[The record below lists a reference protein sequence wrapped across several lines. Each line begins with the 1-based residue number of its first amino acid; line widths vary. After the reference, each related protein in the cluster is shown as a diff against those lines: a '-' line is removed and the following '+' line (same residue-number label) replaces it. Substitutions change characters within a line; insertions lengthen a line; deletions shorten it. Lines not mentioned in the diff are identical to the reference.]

1 MELAEALRRR
11 RMVRRYTDTP
21 ITPDAIDRIVAAGLS
36 APSAGFAQGVSII
49 AVTEP
54 ARIVAIAT
62 ACGEAE
68 WVHRGFGPWL
78 STAPAHLV
86 ICIEPEVYR
95 NRYAEADKDSEVL
108 ATNPWWWVDGGAALM
123 AMLLATVA
131 EGLAAGFQGGHRTGS
146 VRSLLGIPDD
156 VILLGIVT
164 VGHAAPDRRSSSLDR
179 GEREGRVHRE
189 TW

>member
-21 ITPDAIDRIVAAGLS
+21 IASGAIDRIVAAGLS

-54 ARIVAIAT
+54 ARIVAIAA

-68 WVHRGFGPWL
+68 WVQRGFEPWL

-86 ICIEPEVYR
+86 ICLEPEVYR
-95 NRYAEADKDSEVL
+95 TRYAEADKDPEVL
-108 ATNPWWWVDGGAALM
+108 ATIPWWWVDGGATLM
-123 AMLLATVA
+123 AMLLATVD
-131 EGLAAGFQGGHRTGS
+131 EGLTAGFQGGHRTGS
-146 VRSLLGIPDD
+146 VPSLLGIPDE

-164 VGHAAPDRRSSSLDR
+164 VGHPAPHQRLSSLER
-179 GEREGRVHRE
+179 GERAGKVHRE